1 MVLGAAKIGLLYP
14 AVSAGQQES
23 FMLLIDNAWYLNTL
37 YFTDAH
43 FMMFVEG

>member
-1 MVLGAAKIGLLYP
+1 MVLGAAKVGLLYP
-14 AVSAGQQES
+14 AVEAGQQEA

-43 FMMFVEG
+43 FMLFVEG